1 MFYAA
6 DKNCQLRA
14 TEGWNSDGQVA
25 KLFTMKKKKQ
35 KKTMTST
42 KLGTELCVISKP
54 FANFLLK
61 QGINSCNQFSC
72 LELEKKC

>member
-25 KLFTMKKKKQ
+25 KLFTMIFFFF
-35 KKTMTST
+35 TMTST
-42 KLGTELCVISKP
+42 KLGTEQCVISKP

>member
-25 KLFTMKKKKQ
+25 KLFTM
-35 KKTMTST
+35 TST
-42 KLGTELCVISKP
+42 KLGTEQCVISKP